1 MERAK
6 SIVTKKTLSTLQA
19 LRAEGGLR
27 QDLDSPEKGK
37 AGKGKETNEYLA
49 VLENLALLH
58 HSRSLALVFP
68 KGTPESVKAAFD
80 GARSKSQ
87 RKAVQLLEQVMQLRS
102 DLTWCAHNKQR
113 KECPECRDTDC
124 ETEEI
129 LRLIRTLS

>member
-68 KGTPESVKAAFD
+68 KGTPELVKASLD

-87 RKAVQLLEQVMQLRS
+87 RKAVQLLEQVMQLRRS
-102 DLTWCAHNKQR
+102 HLVC
-113 KECPECRDTDC
+113 
-124 ETEEI
+124 
-129 LRLIRTLS
+129 S